1 MLQVSNKRK
10 ANDHHLELVNHH
22 QRQLECLTRLLD
34 SQNQLSPPQPSS
46 DWRTSAPAVPVDYAN
61 ASAPLIFPG
70 SQPSSL
76 THLQPCPV
84 EGSTC
89 PVEGSACPVEGPIC
103 PVEGLS
109 CPVEGPSCPVEG
121 PSCPVEGLS
130 CPVEGPSCPVEG
142 LSCPVKGSA
151 CPVEGPSC
159 PVEGSL
165 PPVRSSACPV
175 EGPSCPVEG
184 SIPPVRSSAC
194 PAESLAGLVDGYPV
208 HGPFQ
213 GNTQSASRHA
223 ANRKAHPEEGFQL
236 PSWKLP
242 VPHGTATQAASFS
255 CSAANTPIV
264 KGGLVEADTAAVH
277 GLARQMEADAV
288 AAAIGLMALKSA
300 PAECEGITSRQRQNA
315 QLTAATTQRAQPQHQ
330 RQRKSNKN
338 SGANSTDSSVMTHHQ
353 LKSGEFSAK
362 SCQQHQ
368 TDIVA
373 APLATGKNH
382 HSRQSRLQQT
392 LGALQRPQH
401 HAADH
406 AAPCPLHEQQF
417 VASGSSTRLLPI
429 QCPQTAGKAPFGFTQ
444 QQQTAVPATRGCNAE
459 LAEAQPASSA
469 ELSTTSGF
477 HDDRS
482 QSYLPVNSNQ
492 RAQSQL
498 SAIST
503 AGASLTTARTAD
515 VGSRAVPDS
524 PEDPQTSM
532 GAGSLRPAHNGPPTF
547 QTMGAAGDALRD
559 VCNGPGTSKGTMGPI
574 SGASTATCCGL
585 NPQPQSTSRRK
596 HDGTSAAQPAE
607 QNHDFAMPDAVMTEA
622 DEEHVS
628 YNRRGRRICL
638 PARFKAMSCHDSQVK
653 IHAFMCADA

>member
-103 PVEGLS
+103 PVEGL
-109 CPVEGPSCPVEG
+109 SCPVEG

-255 CSAANTPIV
+255 CSAATTPIV

-277 GLARQMEADAV
+277 GLAGQMEADAV
-288 AAAIGLMALKSA
+288 AAAIGLIALKSA

-315 QLTAATTQRAQPQHQ
+315 QLTVATTQRAQPQHQ
-330 RQRKSNKN
+330 RQRKSNEN
-338 SGANSTDSSVMTHHQ
+338 SGAP
-353 LKSGEFSAK
+353 SA
-362 SCQQHQ
+362 Q
-368 TDIVA
+368 I
-373 APLATGKNH
+373 
-382 HSRQSRLQQT
+382 R
-392 LGALQRPQH
+392 
-401 HAADH
+401 
-406 AAPCPLHEQQF
+406 
-417 VASGSSTRLLPI
+417 
-429 QCPQTAGKAPFGFTQ
+429 
-444 QQQTAVPATRGCNAE
+444 
-459 LAEAQPASSA
+459 
-469 ELSTTSGF
+469 
-477 HDDRS
+477 
-482 QSYLPVNSNQ
+482 
-492 RAQSQL
+492 
-498 SAIST
+498 
-503 AGASLTTARTAD
+503 
-515 VGSRAVPDS
+515 
-524 PEDPQTSM
+524 
-532 GAGSLRPAHNGPPTF
+532 
-547 QTMGAAGDALRD
+547 
-559 VCNGPGTSKGTMGPI
+559 
-574 SGASTATCCGL
+574 
-585 NPQPQSTSRRK
+585 
-596 HDGTSAAQPAE
+596 
-607 QNHDFAMPDAVMTEA
+607 
-622 DEEHVS
+622 
-628 YNRRGRRICL
+628 
-638 PARFKAMSCHDSQVK
+638 
-653 IHAFMCADA
+653 